1 MKKLFAHID
10 FLLPGLVL
18 MIFIARFFPF
28 QESFN
33 TYIPITE
40 VSYWGIVL
48 IFVLYGL
55 KLSPKEML
63 RDLSNW
69 KLHLLTQSATFLI
82 IPLFVV
88 FLYPFFKASALY
100 PFWIALLFLAVLPS
114 TVSMSVIFVDKNKG
128 NLGGAIFNS
137 SISGFLGMVITPLW
151 MSYFLEDTVGS
162 SANSEL
168 IVKLIQQIFIPITL
182 GMLVRHFAV
191 KFAIWFVAKLKNIDK
206 IVILLIVY
214 KSFSNA
220 FNKDIF
226 SLIPLSQ
233 LMILI
238 AGVVALYLV
247 VFESLVFLSRL
258 IKFKRAD
265 TLVVLF
271 CGSQKSLVHGSVF
284 TLLIFP
290 ELGMQTLAL
299 LPLMIY
305 HAFQLLFASY
315 KTIIWQ
321 DKQGSSL

>member
-18 MIFIARFFPF
+18 MILFARFFPF
-28 QESFN
+28 QESYN
-33 TYIPITE
+33 TFFPIAE

-48 IFVLYGL
+48 IFVLYGF

-69 KLHLLTQSATFLI
+69 KLHLLTQSTTFLI
-82 IPLFVV
+82 IPLFVL
-88 FLYPFFKASALY
+88 FLYPFFKASTLY

-151 MSYFLEDTVGS
+151 MSYFIEDTVGS
-162 SANSEL
+162 SANSAL
-168 IVKLIQQIFIPITL
+168 IFKLLQQVFIPITL

-191 KFAIWFVAKLKNIDK
+191 NFAVWFVAKLKNIDK
-206 IVILLIVY
+206 FIILLIVY
-214 KSFSNA
+214 NSFSNA

-226 SLIPLSQ
+226 SLIPFSQ
-233 LMILI
+233 LMMLI
-238 AGVVALYLV
+238 AGVIALYLV
-247 VFESLVFLSRL
+247 VFESLVFLSQL
-258 IKFKRAD
+258 VKFKKAD
-265 TLVVLF
+265 TLVLLF

-290 ELGMQTLAL
+290 ELKMQTLAL

-321 DKQGSSL
+321 DKMESIV